1 MEDRSREQNEPM
13 TQPRLKVGSSA
24 KDYDPQE
31 VVGGRNG
38 NHGAPF
44 PGKTRRWPRTLGITG
59 LIASHLAFFLPL
71 RAFIPVAPESDPWWG
86 LGLVL
91 ADEIL
96 FVMVIRAGLRKII
109 QPRKEE

>member
-24 KDYDPQE
+24 KDY
-31 VVGGRNG
+31 
-38 NHGAPF
+38 GAPF
-44 PGKTRRWPRTLGITG
+44 PGKSRRWPRTLGVTG

-71 RAFIPVAPESDPWWG
+71 RAFVPVAPELDPWWG
-86 LGLVL
+86 IGLVL

-96 FVMVIRAGLRKII
+96 FVMVIHAGIKKRLQTGI
-109 QPRKEE
+109 QKKRG